1 LKWIETRGGN
11 EKISGTPLRP
21 SKFAGKLFSL
31 LRIFRAGAMGCRL
44 QAYTMNNLSDRI
56 NAIEESATLAMA
68 AKARE
73 FKNKGIDVITLSLGE
88 PDFKTPQH
96 ICEAAKKAIDE
107 GKYFAYPPV
116 AGYQDLREALAAKYQ
131 KDNKVAYKAENIVVS
146 NGAKQ
151 SIANAMLA
159 LLNPHDEVI
168 VFSPYWVSYDA
179 LVRLAEGTPV
189 MVKGQIENDFKV
201 TAAQLEAAIT
211 SRTKAI
217 IFSSPCNPTGT
228 VFSRAELEAIAKV
241 VVKHN
246 ILAIAD
252 EIYEHINFTGDQ
264 VSIASFPG
272 MLERTIT
279 VNGFAKGFAMTG
291 WRVGYIAAPKW
302 IADGCN
308 KVQGQITSANC
319 SIAQRAALAAIT
331 GDIAPTNKMVEEY
344 HKRREIVFGLLKD
357 IPGIKSNYPQGAFY
371 FFPDVSHYFGKST
384 GDRKISNGDD
394 FCLYMLEEAHVSL
407 VPGSAFGED
416 NCVRLSYAASEKD
429 LREALKRMRESLAKL
444 K

>member
-1 LKWIETRGGN
+1 
-11 EKISGTPLRP
+11 
-21 SKFAGKLFSL
+21 
-31 LRIFRAGAMGCRL
+31 
-44 QAYTMNNLSDRI
+44 MNQLSDRI
-56 NAIEESATLAMA
+56 NAIQESATLAMA

-73 FKNKGIDVITLSLGE
+73 FKNKGIDVIGLSLGE
-88 PDFKTPQH
+88 PDFKTPLH

-116 AGYQDLREALAAKYQ
+116 AGYADLREALAAKYQ
-131 KDNKVAYKAENIVVS
+131 KENNVPYKAENIVVS

-159 LLNPHDEVI
+159 LLNPGDEVI
-168 VFSPYWVSYDA
+168 VFAPYWVSYDA
-179 LVRLAEGTPV
+179 LVRLTEAVPV
-189 MVKGQIENDFKV
+189 IVKGSIESDFKV
-201 TAAQLEAAIT
+201 TAEQLEKAVT
-211 SRTKAI
+211 PRTKAI

-228 VFSRAELEAIAKV
+228 VFSKSELEAIAKV

-246 ILAIAD
+246 LIAIAD
-252 EIYEHINFTGDQ
+252 EIYEHINFTGEQ

-272 MLERTIT
+272 MFERTIT

-308 KVQGQITSANC
+308 KIQGQLTSANC

-331 GDIAPTNKMVEEY
+331 SDLTPTLNMVEAY
-344 HKRREIVFGLLKD
+344 KKRREIVYNLLKE

-371 FFPDVSHYFGKST
+371 FFPDVSFYYGKSDGERT
-384 GDRKISNGDD
+384 IKNGDD
-394 FCLYMLEEAHVSL
+394 LCMFLLEKAHVSL
-407 VPGSAFGED
+407 VPGGAFGEE
-416 NCVRLSYAASEKD
+416 NCIRLSYAASEQD
-429 LREALKRMRESLAKL
+429 LQTALARITKALATL
-444 K
+444 N

>member
-1 LKWIETRGGN
+1 MNKLSNRIE
-11 EKISGTPLRP
+11 
-21 SKFAGKLFSL
+21 
-31 LRIFRAGAMGCRL
+31 
-44 QAYTMNNLSDRI
+44 
-56 NAIEESATLAMA
+56 AIQESATLAMA

-73 FKNKGIDVITLSLGE
+73 FKNKGIDVISLSLGE
-88 PDFKTPQH
+88 PDFKTPAH
-96 ICEAAKKAIDE
+96 ICDAAKKAIDD

-116 AGYQDLREALAAKYQ
+116 AGYQDLREAIAAKYQ
-131 KDNKVAYKAENIVVS
+131 KENDVPYKAENIVVS

-151 SIANAMLA
+151 SIANAFIA
-159 LLNPHDEVI
+159 LINPGDEVI

-189 MVKGQIENDFKV
+189 MVNGGIENDFKV
-201 TAAQLEAAIT
+201 TAKQLEQAIT
-211 SRTKAI
+211 AKTKAI
-217 IFSSPCNPTGT
+217 IFSSPCNPTGS
-228 VFSRAELEAIAKV
+228 VFSKKELQAIADV
-241 VVKHN
+241 VLKHPN
-246 ILAIAD
+246 LIVIAD
-252 EIYEHINFTGDQ
+252 EIYEHINFTGEQ

-272 MLERTIT
+272 MFERTIT

-331 GDIAPTNKMVEEY
+331 GDIQPTNLMVDEY
-344 HKRREIVFGLLKD
+344 RKRRDIVFNLLKE
-357 IPGIKSNYPQGAFY
+357 IPGVKSNYPEGAFY
-371 FFPDVSHYFGKST
+371 FFPDVSAFYGKSDGSKT
-384 GDRKISNGDD
+384 IANGDD
-394 FCLYMLEEAHVSL
+394 LCLYLLEKAHVSL
-407 VPGSAFGED
+407 VPGGAFGDE

-429 LREALKRMRESLAKL
+429 LREALKRMKDALTAL